1 MAIAIN
7 KRITAASHAAEIFGI
22 VEKVRSA
29 AAAVMLCRAVL
40 SGLCSCADAVPH
52 CAGQGCAAVLM

>member
-22 VEKVRSA
+22 VEKARGQRLRA
-29 AAAVMLCRAVL
+29 ATCAAMLC
-40 SGLCSCADAVPH
+40 
-52 CAGQGCAAVLM
+52 